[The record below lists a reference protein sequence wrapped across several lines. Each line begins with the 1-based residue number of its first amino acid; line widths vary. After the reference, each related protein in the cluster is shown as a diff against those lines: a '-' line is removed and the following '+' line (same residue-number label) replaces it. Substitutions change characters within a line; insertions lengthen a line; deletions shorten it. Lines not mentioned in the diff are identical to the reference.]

1 MCVALAAGILAAFLV
16 VVLGTPTKPAEAA
29 FPGNNGKIAFQCNN
43 PDQEICTMKANGDN
57 KTQLTHNQAFN
68 ANPAFSPNGKK
79 IAFQSPR
86 NGKQDIFTMNANG
99 THQKRVTRSRK
110 HDYNPAW
117 SPDGTR
123 IAFSGT
129 SQDVNTHGIYVMKAK
144 PESATNRP
152 KRLTGSRFGN
162 FEPDWQPL
170 P

>member
-1 MCVALAAGILAAFLV
+1 
-16 VVLGTPTKPAEAA
+16 
-29 FPGNNGKIAFQCNN
+29 
-43 PDQEICTMKANGDN
+43 MKANGDN
-57 KTQLTHNQAFN
+57 KTQLTDNQAFN

-152 KRLTGSRFGN
+152 KRLTGNRSHSG
-162 FEPDWQPL
+162 EPDWQPL
-170 P
+170 R

>member
-1 MCVALAAGILAAFLV
+1 
-16 VVLGTPTKPAEAA
+16 
-29 FPGNNGKIAFQCNN
+29 
-43 PDQEICTMKANGDN
+43 MKANGDN
-57 KTQLTHNQAFN
+57 KTQLTDNQAFN

-152 KRLTGSRFGN
+152 KRLTGTRSFD
-162 FEPDWQPL
+162 PDWQPL